1 MTFSLTG
8 PCPSTSAGLILK
20 VLGDK
25 TQKKQKQ
32 NKQNIL
38 KMYFMSSNELKK
50 MQTLLQNQTGQG
62 IQKQF

>member
-1 MTFSLTG
+1 MTLTKDKSEQPMTFSLTG

-32 NKQNIL
+32 NKQNI
-38 KMYFMSSNELKK
+38 
-50 MQTLLQNQTGQG
+50 
-62 IQKQF
+62 